1 LKMRA
6 GIDLTHVP
14 YKGATPALTDL
25 IGGQVHVMVD
35 NLVTALPQIR
45 AGRLRALGVTSSR
58 RLAEL
63 PEVPTIAEQG
73 FPGFEVQVWVGL
85 VAPGR
90 TPTPVLQALHK
101 EVSAVLALPA
111 VRQRLLEMGGAP
123 EAWTQAQFA
132 DYVRAET
139 EKWASVVKQAGI
151 KGD

>member
-1 LKMRA
+1 
-6 GIDLTHVP
+6 
-14 YKGATPALTDL
+14 
-25 IGGQVHVMVD
+25 VHVRVD
-35 NLVTALPQIR
+35 NLDTALPQIR
-45 AGRLRALGVTSSR
+45 AGKLRALGVTSGK
-58 RLAEL
+58 RLPEL
-63 PEVPTIAEQG
+63 PDVPTIAEQG

-90 TPTPVLQALHK
+90 TPAPVLQALHK

-111 VRQRLLEMGGAP
+111 VRQRLNEMGGAP

-139 EKWASVVKQAGI
+139 EKWAAVVKQAGI